1 MEISNLSNFKNSSK
15 FYLVQVVSG
24 NLVKSEVAIQ
34 FANKT
39 LNFDTALINNNVGY
53 VVSFANNFDN
63 DKIFIA
69 NEIAF
74 LLDVEVSSFYKL
86 INEEG
91 VSAIFCKVAKSPEF
105 LSIRMDMVYKNIYD
119 KFIKSGNT
127 IGWMNDIL
135 SIPVL
140 NSNSYI
146 VDEEHILKLIN
157 MGINSARDG
166 FSLNEDDLEEF
177 KKKYLTMLFFDY
189 IINNSKRNPVHYHI
203 YINKETKKLTFGHID
218 YFHEISNDNL
228 VSYEFNNRKVDRHA
242 FIKVLYKNY
251 YPYIK
256 EISRT
261 ISLHSF
267 EYIKSIKMIVNYGSE
282 DENAA
287 KYILNVKNNINFI
300 SKLDNQSSEE
310 YKENKIDFTQCTIR
324 INQNVMS
331 KNLMIQSKYP
341 NKTLEVDADDISY
354 DDGVKV
360 NYEEIL
366 DSSGKVNAFVF
377 VGILIIIILI
387 ILVIVF

>member
-157 MGINSARDG
+157 MGINSAKDG

-203 YINKETKKLTFGHID
+203 YINK
-218 YFHEISNDNL
+218 
-228 VSYEFNNRKVDRHA
+228 
-242 FIKVLYKNY
+242 
-251 YPYIK
+251 
-256 EISRT
+256 
-261 ISLHSF
+261 
-267 EYIKSIKMIVNYGSE
+267 
-282 DENAA
+282 
-287 KYILNVKNNINFI
+287 
-300 SKLDNQSSEE
+300 
-310 YKENKIDFTQCTIR
+310 
-324 INQNVMS
+324 
-331 KNLMIQSKYP
+331 
-341 NKTLEVDADDISY
+341 
-354 DDGVKV
+354 
-360 NYEEIL
+360 
-366 DSSGKVNAFVF
+366 
-377 VGILIIIILI
+377 
-387 ILVIVF
+387 